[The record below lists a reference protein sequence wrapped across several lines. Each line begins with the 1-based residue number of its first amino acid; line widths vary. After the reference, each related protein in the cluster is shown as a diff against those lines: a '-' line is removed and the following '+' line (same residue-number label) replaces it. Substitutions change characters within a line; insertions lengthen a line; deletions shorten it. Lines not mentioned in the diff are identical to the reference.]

1 MIKLT
6 ESADY
11 KVVQVQEIT
20 SAQKK
25 ALTKLQG
32 MFKVIHGF
40 FSEKSKSRAGYILL
54 KTELAP
60 YLKLPFAKPIVN
72 VIKSMDKEL
81 GTIFS
86 ARKGL
91 DKNLKSFNSKV
102 DKFISLL
109 KSGNVDAFIKMSKQ
123 MAPLNQAISKARTST
138 ESTVSQ
144 IRNPFGK
151 ESNWLIQS
159 TGLLKNFDL
168 VDMNTLINKDLSK
181 FKYSYLN
188 FPSKHMN
195 DFEYLVIFAQK
206 LRDSK
211 EEVGIDQ
218 QEFNMFTD
226 FLYQAKGDWKDLRK
240 LVDDYL
246 HSNNKKLISKILKE
260 LDNFPELKQ
269 MNDKQKKK
277 LKTVYRGVGGEG
289 EYATSKDIKSILAQE
304 KKNKFVATSKFASS
318 AENFAQQKGHL
329 MGGRNNNWGLL
340 ITYKVNSAS
349 IILDTEI
356 FGSIFGE
363 SEVLIDTM
371 KAKVHTY
378 EEV

>member
-6 ESADY
+6 ESSDY

-40 FSEKSKSRAGYILL
+40 FSERSKSRAGYIIL
-54 KTELAP
+54 KTELLP
-60 YLKLPFAKPIVN
+60 YLKLPFTKPIVN
-72 VIKSMDKEL
+72 VIKSMDKDL

-86 ARKGL
+86 ARKDL

-102 DKFISLL
+102 DKFINLL
-109 KSGNVDAFIKMSKQ
+109 KNGDIDVFIKMSKQ
-123 MAPLNQAISKARTST
+123 MAPLNQAISSARTST

-151 ESNWLIQS
+151 ESNWLMQS
-159 TGLLKNFDL
+159 TSLLKNFDL
-168 VDMNTLINKDLSK
+168 ADMKNLIDKDLSK

-218 QEFNMFTD
+218 QEFNEFTD
-226 FLYQAKGDWKDLRK
+226 FLYQAKGDWKDLKK
-240 LVDDYL
+240 LVDKYL
-246 HSNNKKLISKILKE
+246 HGNDKKLIPRIVKE
-260 LDNFPELKQ
+260 LDNFPELKLA
-269 MNDKQKKK
+269 NEKQKKR
-277 LKTVYRGVGGEG
+277 LKTVYRGVGGDG
-289 EYATSKDIKSILAQE
+289 EYATPKDIKSILAQE
-304 KKNKFVATSKFASS
+304 KKNKFVATSKSNDS
-318 AENFAQQKGHL
+318 AKNFAQHKGHL
-329 MGGRNNNWGLL
+329 IGGRNNNWGLL
-340 ITYKVNSAS
+340 ITYKVNPAS

-363 SEVLIDTM
+363 SEVLIDTS
-371 KAKVHTY
+371 KAKVSSY
-378 EEV
+378 NEV